1 MRKGVMRSLGL
12 AVVLVVLLLMA
23 VVAVAGR
30 PPQSDVPNP
39 YPEGLRNLHN
49 SSGVKV
55 LIVTYGYGPITGVT
69 PWEDKDMWA
78 AAASEFGFVVDW
90 YNGVPTADLL
100 LKYDLVIYTAGGYW
114 YSLTPDV
121 MNALR
126 QYHYAG
132 KPLIVVFPD
141 LNYDWGA
148 HPEIGDFARDVL
160 HVEGALGLLP
170 DYSYTVYADAGHP
183 IALLPYKLPASV
195 VIPPV
200 NSWPDAFKPAAG
212 AQGVLRQGCA
222 YTEFGVG
229 VSAGLPQYSY
239 YCPTDHYAVVAYP
252 GAPGRGRVVVFGFVP
267 AGVPEWGKK
276 LAKNAIAWALGIAD
290 LTIKKITPIQV
301 VYDVD
306 INKDGKI
313 DLVQGKAT
321 AIMVNV
327 TGFQNLDPNV
337 VIEVA
342 LTFEG
347 KTYVESKTVEELLRD
362 ERIIFYVT
370 PSQLGDQKITAVVD
384 PYNKIQEINET
395 NNKAETTVTIKD
407 TRGLSLAYYRIVGP
421 YGAPSNEEF
430 MDTALHNSIFIKA
443 TYPVADGELYYR
455 TMGDVN
461 GTTIKGFVQ
470 LDVIYLAYTNW
481 LQNGGDRAIG
491 IVPNNY
497 FSYHG
502 IYAVGISVPLSVK
515 SAVLVTEGYWTTAAH
530 EIGHTFGLWIKIP
543 FISKEEYEINPPG
556 NPARGYWVERK
567 MDIINGIC
575 FMGYAT
581 ESPRTFMYNA
591 THHVWVDNE
600 DYEILFKSFRIGGWF
615 DLFDPEFRWAV
626 TVGGLIYRNGTIRL
640 APLYYVENASADYPF
655 PGNASLLVLDWGGR
669 VIDSVNFSV
678 WFIAFVEPLG
688 AVEMDPAPFAFL
700 APFPPD
706 AAKIVIRYGNTTVE
720 FNPLTK
726 LLHDAV
732 DSIPDYGFINNPQ
745 QLRKALHNKIDAVE
759 NMLTAG
765 NFKGALEK
773 LKHDI
778 KPTIE
783 KWLKD
788 YTTKTPLQLT
798 KQQILH
804 LIDQIIWRINLQT
817 K

>member
-1 MRKGVMRSLGL
+1 MRSLGL
-12 AVVLVVLLLMA
+12 AVVLVVVWLMA

-114 YSLTPDV
+114 YSLTPGV
-121 MNALR
+121 INALR

-132 KPLIVVFPD
+132 KPLIAVLPD

-160 HVEGALGLLP
+160 HVEGALDLLP

-195 VIPPV
+195 EIPPV

-212 AQGVLRQGCA
+212 AQGALRQGCA

-229 VSAGLPQYSY
+229 ASAGLPRYSY

-276 LAKNAIAWALGIAD
+276 LAKNAIAWALGRAD
-290 LTIKKITPIQV
+290 LAIKKITPIQV

-321 AIMVNV
+321 AIMVNI
-327 TGFQNLDPNV
+327 TGFQNLDPNTV
-337 VIEVA
+337 VEVA

-347 KTYVESKTVEELLRD
+347 KTYVESKTVAELLRD

-395 NNKAETTVTIKD
+395 NN
-407 TRGLSLAYYRIVGP
+407 
-421 YGAPSNEEF
+421 
-430 MDTALHNSIFIKA
+430 
-443 TYPVADGELYYR
+443 
-455 TMGDVN
+455 
-461 GTTIKGFVQ
+461 
-470 LDVIYLAYTNW
+470 
-481 LQNGGDRAIG
+481 
-491 IVPNNY
+491 
-497 FSYHG
+497 
-502 IYAVGISVPLSVK
+502 
-515 SAVLVTEGYWTTAAH
+515 
-530 EIGHTFGLWIKIP
+530 
-543 FISKEEYEINPPG
+543 
-556 NPARGYWVERK
+556 
-567 MDIINGIC
+567 
-575 FMGYAT
+575 
-581 ESPRTFMYNA
+581 
-591 THHVWVDNE
+591 
-600 DYEILFKSFRIGGWF
+600 
-615 DLFDPEFRWAV
+615 
-626 TVGGLIYRNGTIRL
+626 
-640 APLYYVENASADYPF
+640 
-655 PGNASLLVLDWGGR
+655 
-669 VIDSVNFSV
+669 
-678 WFIAFVEPLG
+678 
-688 AVEMDPAPFAFL
+688 
-700 APFPPD
+700 
-706 AAKIVIRYGNTTVE
+706 
-720 FNPLTK
+720 
-726 LLHDAV
+726 
-732 DSIPDYGFINNPQ
+732 
-745 QLRKALHNKIDAVE
+745 
-759 NMLTAG
+759 
-765 NFKGALEK
+765 
-773 LKHDI
+773 
-778 KPTIE
+778 
-783 KWLKD
+783 
-788 YTTKTPLQLT
+788 
-798 KQQILH
+798 
-804 LIDQIIWRINLQT
+804 
-817 K
+817 